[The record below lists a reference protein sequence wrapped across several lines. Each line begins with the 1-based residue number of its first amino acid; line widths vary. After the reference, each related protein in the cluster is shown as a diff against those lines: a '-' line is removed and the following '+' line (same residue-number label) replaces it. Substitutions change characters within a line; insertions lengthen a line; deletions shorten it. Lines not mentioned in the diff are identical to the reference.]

1 MTFPWSFTEFKA
13 TKVMANLY
21 VYYSALLYV
30 YLDEASSIKKAHWK
44 KLTL

>member
-13 TKVMANLY
+13 TKVMANLHVCY
-21 VYYSALLYV
+21 ALLDV

-44 KLTL
+44 KLTS